1 MVFNMVT
8 SVQFGCHHNRN
19 MPHDSIMTSFL
30 QFLREV
36 LSNAIC
42 LMPNYSTDPASVV
55 EVCGSVPKLPRIA
68 LNDSSSCLQ
77 TACLYIHGEM
87 KSLFRA

>member
-1 MVFNMVT
+1 MLVT
-8 SVQFGCHHNRN
+8 SVEFGCHHNRN
-19 MPHDSIMTSFL
+19 MPHDSIMTSFV

-42 LMPNYSTDPASVV
+42 LESNYSIDPVSVV

-77 TACLYIHGEM
+77 TVCLYIHVEM
-87 KSLFRA
+87 KSHFGA